1 MARPIDADTLPVHKA
16 YCVDEAGWGAN
27 FYVVDKS
34 DIDNAPTIDAVPVVR
49 CKDCKYFNRKVSV
62 GGFCRCGEV
71 CGGHPLMRANKDFC
85 SYGER
90 REDGKSD

>member
-1 MARPIDADTLPVHKA
+1 MRLVNADTLPVHKA

-49 CKDCKYFNRKVSV
+49 CEDCEYYEAGECVCPWMVKSDFAHFYPLPDF
-62 GGFCRCGEV
+62 FC
-71 CGGHPLMRANKDFC
+71 A
-85 SYGER
+85 YGER
-90 REDGKSD
+90 RSE